1 MLLVPVSIV
10 VSFTLGFLAARART
24 KELAEAQWN
33 DKLYSI
39 HTTLTALALQK
50 SAKALGTTIIS
61 MDIDEDVANK
71 LYEDSVESM
80 FKVNV
85 SDLPEEVSTLDKCM
99 ASIRTDLV
107 KFIEKE

>member
-1 MLLVPVSIV
+1 MLLAISIIIT
-10 VSFTLGFLAARART
+10 FILGFLAARSRAQ
-24 KELAEAQWN
+24 EMAEAQWN
-33 DKLYSI
+33 DKLYNN

-50 SAKALGTTIIS
+50 SAKALATTIVS
-61 MDIDEDVANK
+61 MDLDEDVANK

-85 SDLPEEVSTLDKCM
+85 SELPEEVRTLDECM
-99 ASIRTDLV
+99 ASIRRDLV